1 MSTESDPIK
10 FNLMAGF
17 RVFFFFC
24 ETTRGQMLMR
34 KILIF
39 FPFCLV
45 FEPVLIISVWRSK

>member
-10 FNLMAGF
+10 FNLMVGF
-17 RVFFFFC
+17 RVFFFFF

-34 KILIF
+34 QILIF

-45 FEPVLIISVWRSK
+45 FGPVLIISVWRSK